1 MRKTLLFAALCTL
14 LCAESGYGQDAPA
27 AAQTPG
33 LHFAHASCELGEIP
47 LGHRR
52 DTAFVFRTAADVAV
66 VFSAVTNCSCTT
78 AEYPRRPLKRDERSE
93 IRVRYDARE
102 RGYFRKTVTVKYL
115 ADGERRTAVL
125 TISGTVGE
133 SERGH

>member
-1 MRKTLLFAALCTL
+1 MKKRLLFAALCTL
-14 LCAESGYGQDAPA
+14 LYVESGHGQAAPA
-27 AAQTPG
+27 SVQTPG
-33 LHFAHASCELGEIP
+33 LHFAHTSCELGEIP
-47 LGHRR
+47 LGHQR

-78 AEYPRRPLKRDERSE
+78 VEYPRRPLKRDERSE

-102 RGYFRKTVTVKYL
+102 GGYFRKTVTVKYL

-125 TISGTVGE
+125 TISGAVGE
-133 SERGH
+133 SER